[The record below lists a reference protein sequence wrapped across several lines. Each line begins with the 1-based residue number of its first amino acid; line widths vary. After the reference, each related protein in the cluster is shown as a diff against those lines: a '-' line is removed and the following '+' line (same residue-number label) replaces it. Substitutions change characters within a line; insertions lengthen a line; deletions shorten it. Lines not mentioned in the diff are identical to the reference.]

1 METTLNFFKEEVV
14 KSFFESVYDGVV
26 IVDSDGIVQYMSE
39 NYCRFLK
46 VTGSDVTGT
55 NVEQI
60 IENTRMHIVAKT
72 GKEEISD
79 LQLLRGSYVVANRI
93 PIFHNNVV
101 TGAIGTVIFSDLEK
115 WKKMNVHIKNLLT
128 ELNFYQQEWQET
140 NGANYSLQ
148 DLVGRSTK
156 IHQLKEHVL
165 KLASGDISVL
175 IRGESG
181 TGKELIA
188 HSIHQLSERSR
199 KQFVKVNC
207 GSIPEHLLESELF
220 GYVEGAFTGANKGGK
235 MGKFKFAD
243 GGTIF
248 LDEIGDMPDYM
259 QVKLLR
265 VLQEKEI
272 EPVGSLHSEKVDV
285 RIITATNMPIEKK
298 IELSKFRE
306 DLFYRINAAQLHL
319 PPLRERREDLEILA
333 YHFLKKVNSR
343 MNKRINLIEEDAMAL
358 IKSYHWPGNIR
369 ELENAIEVAVHL
381 CEGETIG
388 IHALPEYLKNDNWN
402 IEKKTLKQLM
412 DERER
417 HIVEGALKKHHYDKI
432 KAAGMLGIGKSSLYD
447 KIKKHKIKC

>member
-1 METTLNFFKEEVV
+1 
-14 KSFFESVYDGVV
+14 
-26 IVDSDGIVQYMSE
+26 MSA
-39 NYCRFLK
+39 NYCRFLG
-46 VTGSDVTGT
+46 VTESDATGAH
-55 NVEQI
+55 VEMI

-72 GKEEISD
+72 GKDEISD
-79 LQLLRGSYVVANRI
+79 LQLVRGSYVVANRI
-93 PIFHNNVV
+93 PIFDNNEVV
-101 TGAIGTVIFSDLEK
+101 GAIGTVIFSDLEK

-128 ELNFYQQEWQET
+128 ELNFYQQEWNKT
-140 NGANYSLQ
+140 NGVNYSLQ
-148 DLVGRSTK
+148 DLVGRSVK
-156 IHQLKEHVL
+156 ILELKDRVL

-220 GYVEGAFTGANKGGK
+220 GYVEGAFTGAKKGGK

-272 EPVGSLHSEKVDV
+272 EPVGALQSEKVDV
-285 RIITATNMPIEKK
+285 RIITATNMPIEKM
-298 IELSKFRE
+298 IELSEFRE
-306 DLFYRINAAQLHL
+306 DLFYRINAAQLVL
-319 PPLRERREDLEILA
+319 PPLRERREDLSILA
-333 YHFLKKVNSR
+333 YHFLKKITTR
-343 MNKRINLIEEDAMAL
+343 MGKRINLIDEDAMAL
-358 IKSYHWPGNIR
+358 INHYHWPGNIR

-381 CEGETIG
+381 SEGDTID
-388 IHALPEYLKNDNWN
+388 IHSLPSYLTTSHDNTEN
-402 IEKKTLKQLM
+402 KPLKELM
-412 DERER
+412 DDTEKSIIERE
-417 HIVEGALKKHHYDKI
+417 LKKHHYDKL
-432 KAAGMLGIGKSSLYD
+432 KVAEVLGIGKSSLYA
-447 KIKKHKIKC
+447 KIKKYYISC